1 MSDVR
6 EGLGSGLRE
15 PAPVTGAIPQPPRD
29 GRGGA
34 AGKRLD
40 RSLTVGIVNN
50 MPDGALKATE
60 RQFLRLL
67 QSNRGEADLRIRLFY
82 LPEIARGEEA
92 RAHMDRYY
100 APLDD
105 LLGAELDGLVV
116 TGSEPRRSSLE
127 EEAYW
132 PSLSRLVEW
141 ARHNT
146 ISTYWSCLAAHA
158 AVLHL
163 DGVRRLRQPAKVS
176 GLYDV
181 SCVSEHPLLRGA
193 PLALRLPHSRHNGLS
208 RAELEQ
214 HGCQVLTCSEEVGVD
229 LFVKACPSLFVFA
242 QGHPE
247 YEADSLQREYR
258 RDMTRYLAGQTETC
272 PSPPKGCFD
281 DAMERT
287 LAGIGQQAAASRP
300 IDVSEHFAPLGR
312 SRPVPDW
319 HAGATCLFANWI
331 GYVAHAKAL
340 ASMSASPS

>member
-6 EGLGSGLRE
+6 EGLGSGLGE
-15 PAPVTGAIPQPPRD
+15 PPRVTTAMPQPARD
-29 GRGGA
+29 RRGE
-34 AGKRLD
+34 AGGKGLD
-40 RSLTVGIVNN
+40 GSLTVGIVNN

-60 RQFLRLL
+60 RQFLSLL
-67 QSNRGEADLRIRLFY
+67 QSSRGTADLRIRLFY
-82 LPEIARGEEA
+82 LPEIARGEDA
-92 RAHMDRYY
+92 RAHLDRYY
-100 APLDD
+100 APFDD
-105 LLGAELDGLVV
+105 LLGAELDALVV
-116 TGSEPRRSSLE
+116 TGSEPRRSTLE
-127 EEAYW
+127 EEVYW

-146 ISTYWSCLAAHA
+146 LSTFWSCLAAHA

-193 PLALRLPHSRHNGLS
+193 PLAFRLPHSRHNGLS
-208 RAELEQ
+208 RAELDQ
-214 HGCQVLTCSEEVGVD
+214 HGYQVLTCSEEVGVD

-247 YEADSLQREYR
+247 YEGDSLQREYQ

-287 LAGIGQQAAASRP
+287 LAGIAQQPAASRP
-300 IDVSEHFAPLGR
+300 IDVLEHFAPLGR
-312 SRPVPDW
+312 SRSVPDW
-319 HAGATCLFANWI
+319 H
-331 GYVAHAKAL
+331 VALRACSRTGSA
-340 ASMSASPS
+340 MSPTRRRRRR